1 MKTKALILALYLAIN
16 NVYASSS
23 NDAEL
28 RHMLALLRE
37 HTELLQ
43 KWSERN
49 QEQNAE
55 LLELTSKSS
64 ERNDITP
71 NKDTW
76 EKVNTLNQKS
86 RLLLE
91 ACADT
96 VDEYKSIGN
105 YLLASERSQAWTVC
119 QQADNCDFYKVTQ
132 AYDRQT
138 LELAQNAYDKGALL
152 GENLQEALAKLDAFS
167 SEAQNAEGLNS
178 SIDTLSKV
186 SSMTANSIITLTS
199 EMHSL
204 LELSALNSKK
214 DSEKELLSAVAD
226 ENFLK
231 SNNISSEHLSLK
243 IADHVN

>member
-71 NKDTW
+71 NKDT
-76 EKVNTLNQKS
+76 
-86 RLLLE
+86 
-91 ACADT
+91 
-96 VDEYKSIGN
+96 
-105 YLLASERSQAWTVC
+105 
-119 QQADNCDFYKVTQ
+119 
-132 AYDRQT
+132 
-138 LELAQNAYDKGALL
+138 
-152 GENLQEALAKLDAFS
+152 
-167 SEAQNAEGLNS
+167 
-178 SIDTLSKV
+178 
-186 SSMTANSIITLTS
+186 
-199 EMHSL
+199 
-204 LELSALNSKK
+204 
-214 DSEKELLSAVAD
+214 
-226 ENFLK
+226 
-231 SNNISSEHLSLK
+231 
-243 IADHVN
+243 